1 METRSYERAYEK
13 YSFAF
18 LFFFFLRSVQAAK
31 SSGLGSFGRGLSS
44 VFGGSK
50 KKDKES
56 PAEKGNKD
64 DGR

>member
-1 METRSYERAYEK
+1 MREDDDWMTEE
-13 YSFAF
+13 
-18 LFFFFLRSVQAAK
+18 VC
-31 SSGLGSFGRGLSS
+31 LGSFGRGLSS

-56 PAEKGNKD
+56 PAEKGTKD

>member
-1 METRSYERAYEK
+1 MHG
-13 YSFAF
+13 F
-18 LFFFFLRSVQAAK
+18 LFSFFKLRSVQAAK